1 MYLYFTYSLQIHVF
15 SVYLSWQQHC
25 CISCFFF
32 WKAFISSK
40 RGCGF
45 FFAICM
51 EQIHSKLIYRLVT
64 STGWS
69 ITYYLVHK
77 AVLIEFAPLK
87 WQNKSTSNV
96 KRVHIIRVKEITS
109 GLVEGFF
116 CAPYNYNSAVKPLPS
131 SVISP

>member
-32 WKAFISSK
+32 LKSLHKQQK
-40 RGCGF
+40 RMRIF
-45 FFAICM
+45 FCHLYGANTLKTDLQTCNFNWM
-51 EQIHSKLIYRLVT
+51 VYNL
-64 STGWS
+64 
-69 ITYYLVHK
+69 LVHK

-109 GLVEGFF
+109 GLVEVFF